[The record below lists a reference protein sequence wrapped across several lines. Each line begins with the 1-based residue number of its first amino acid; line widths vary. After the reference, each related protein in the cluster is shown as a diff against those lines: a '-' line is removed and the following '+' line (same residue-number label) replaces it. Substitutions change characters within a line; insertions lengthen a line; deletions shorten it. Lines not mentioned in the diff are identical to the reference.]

1 MKLEFLFVKL
11 YDYKIFMLFKKWYN
25 YLFSDVIKLLILFII
40 YNNYDF
46 FNLFINK
53 SYSNFD

>member
-11 YDYKIFMLFKKWYN
+11 YDYRIFMLFKKWYN

-53 SYSNFD
+53 SYNNFD